1 MIFSIDEE
9 KAFDKTE
16 YRLMIKTLDRLGIEG
31 IYLNIHMHGKPNS

>member
-9 KAFDKTE
+9 KEFDKTE
-16 YRLMIKTLDRLGIEG
+16 YRLMIITLDRLGIAG